1 MHILFL
7 TDNFPPEVNA
17 PAGRTFEHCREWVRA
32 GHRVTVIT
40 CFPNF
45 PDGKVF
51 KGYRNQLC
59 KMETMDG
66 IRVIRVW
73 SYIAANKGFLKRTLD
88 YASFMFSAIAAS
100 FLVNKPDLVI
110 GTSPQFFTA
119 CAAYIAGRVRH
130 IPFVFELR
138 DLWPESIKAVG
149 AMRQS
154 ILIGMLEKLEFFLYR
169 KASRIICVTRSFK
182 ENLIKRGIGGGKIGV
197 ITNGVDMSRFRPGPK
212 DRELERKYGLQGKF
226 VAGYVGTHGMAHGLE
241 TILQAAGQI
250 KNFDDSDAFRFIL
263 LGNGAKKQDLIELAR
278 AMSLDNL
285 IFIDSVPKDQVVRY
299 WSLLDASIIHLKK
312 TDLFT
317 SVIPSKLFECMATGI
332 PILHGVAGES
342 AEIVRKENIGLVFE
356 PENADQL
363 CRRLIELRSNK
374 ALYDSLR
381 AKCIKAA
388 KNYDRSDL
396 ASRMLAILEEL
407 HDSTKLSGVEMK
419 QRALAPEIKS

>member
-51 KGYRNQLC
+51 KGYRNRLC
-59 KMETMDG
+59 KTETMAG

-110 GTSPQFFTA
+110 GTSPQFFTE
-119 CAAYIAGRVRH
+119 CAAYIAGRTRH

-154 ILIGMLEKLEFFLYR
+154 ILIGMLEKLELFLYR

-182 ENLIKRGIGGGKIGV
+182 ENLIKRGIDGGKIGV
-197 ITNGVDMSRFRPGPK
+197 ITNGADMSRFRPGPK
-212 DRELERKYGLQGKF
+212 DHELERKYGLEGKF

-278 AMSLDNL
+278 TMSLDNL

-312 TDLFT
+312 TELFT

-363 CRRLIELRSNK
+363 CRRLIELRSNE

-381 AKCIKAA
+381 ANCIEAA

>member
-1 MHILFL
+1 M
-7 TDNFPPEVNA
+7 
-17 PAGRTFEHCREWVRA
+17 
-32 GHRVTVIT
+32 TVIT

-59 KMETMDG
+59 KIETMDG

-73 SYIAANKGFLKRTLD
+73 SYIAANKGFLKRILD

-100 FLVNKPDLVI
+100 CLVNKPDLVI
-110 GTSPQFFTA
+110 GTSPQFFTV
-119 CAAYIAGRVRH
+119 CAAYVAGRARR

-154 ILIGMLEKLEFFLYR
+154 ILIGMLEKLELFLYR

-182 ENLIKRGIGGGKIGV
+182 EKLVQRGIDGGKIGV

-212 DRELERKYGLQGKF
+212 DRELERKYGLEGKF
-226 VAGYVGTHGMAHGLE
+226 VAGYVGTHGMAHALE
-241 TILQAAGQI
+241 AILQAAGQI
-250 KNFDDSDAFRFIL
+250 KTFDDSDAFRFIL
-263 LGNGAKKQDLIELAR
+263 LGNGAKKQDLIDLAR
-278 AMSLDNL
+278 TMSLDNL

-299 WSLLDASIIHLKK
+299 WSLLDASIIHLRK
-312 TDLFT
+312 TELFT

-356 PENADQL
+356 PENADEL
-363 CRRLIELRSNK
+363 CRSLIELRSNK
-374 ALYDSLR
+374 PLYDSLR
-381 AKCIKAA
+381 ANCIKAA

-407 HDSTKLSGVEMK
+407 HDSTKLPGVEMK
-419 QRALAPEIKS
+419 QGALAPEIKS